1 MSATTQA
8 RPILK
13 RWWISLALWLLI
25 PLLMIWVLRNLSLA
39 DLWQALTRLSVLQIG
54 GIAAANAL
62 AVLIFSGRWWTI
74 LRALDHQVSY
84 LEAAGYR
91 LAASGVSYFT
101 PGPQFGGE
109 PAQVLLLNRR
119 NVVPTAEAAASV
131 GLDRT
136 LEVLVNFTFL
146 AVGLA
151 LTVRGQMLGLQIG
164 MGALAIIGAMLLIPF
179 GLLTA
184 VWAGY
189 HPVSSLVARLPDPLR
204 ARLSFDRLHRAI
216 QRSEETAGRF
226 LREHPASVVA
236 ALAFSLAS
244 WAAMIAEYWLVAY
257 LLGIT
262 LSPLQLISVLTAAR
276 IAFLAPLPG
285 GIGTLEAGQ
294 VLTFQLLG
302 LDPAAGLAVS
312 LVIRARDVLFGGLG
326 LWLVSLWLVDYSNKE
341 R

>member
-8 RPILK
+8 HPIRK

-25 PLLMIWVLRNLSLA
+25 PLLMIWALRNLSLA
-39 DLWQALTRLSVLQIG
+39 DLWQALAQLSGLQIG
-54 GIAAANAL
+54 GIVAANLL

-74 LRALDHQVSY
+74 LRSLDRKVSY

-101 PGPQFGGE
+101 PGPQLGGE
-109 PAQVLLLNRR
+109 PVQVLLLGRR
-119 NVVPTAEAAASV
+119 NTVPIADAIASV

-146 AVGLA
+146 AVGVVVTLQ
-151 LTVRGQMLGLQIG
+151 GQMLGQQV
-164 MGALAIIGAMLLIPF
+164 GASALIAISAMLLVPI
-179 GLLTA
+179 GLL
-184 VWAGY
+184 VGVGAGY
-189 HPVSSLVARLPDPLR
+189 HPVSGLVSRLPRPIR
-204 ARLSFDRLHRAI
+204 ARVPFDRLHSAV

-226 LREHPASVVA
+226 LREHPASVAA

-244 WAAMIAEYWLVAY
+244 WAAMIAEYWLVAHM
-257 LLGIT
+257 LGIT
-262 LSPLQLISVLTAAR
+262 LRPVQLISLLTAAR
-276 IAFLAPLPG
+276 IAFLAPLPD

-294 VLTFQLLG
+294 IIAFQLLG

-326 LWLVSLWLVDYSNKE
+326 LWLVSLWLVDHSNRE

>member
-1 MSATTQA
+1 MSTATQA

-13 RWWISLALWLLI
+13 RWWISLALWLSI
-25 PLLMIWVLRNLSLA
+25 PLLMIWVLRSLSLA
-39 DLWQALTRLSVLQIG
+39 DLWQALAQLSVLQIG
-54 GIAAANAL
+54 GIVAANLL

-74 LRALDHQVSY
+74 LQSLDRKVSY

-109 PAQVLLLNRR
+109 PVQVLLLNRR
-119 NVVPTAEAAASV
+119 NAVPTADAVASV

-136 LEVLVNFTFL
+136 LEVLVNFAFL
-146 AVGLA
+146 AAGIA
-151 LTVRGQMLGLQIG
+151 LTLQGQMPGVKIG
-164 MGALAIIGAMLLIPF
+164 RGALAAVGAMLLVPF
-179 GLLTA
+179 GLLL
-184 VWAGY
+184 VVGAGY
-189 HPVSSLVARLPDPLR
+189 HPVSGLVSRLPRPIR
-204 ARLSFDRLHRAI
+204 ARMPFDRIHSAV
-216 QRSEETAGRF
+216 QRSEETARRF
-226 LREHPASVVA
+226 LREHPASIAA
-236 ALAFSLAS
+236 ALAFSLVS

-262 LSPLQLISVLTAAR
+262 LSPMQLISLLTVAR

-285 GIGTLEAGQ
+285 GIGALEAGQ
-294 VLTFQLLG
+294 VIAFQLLE

-326 LWLVSLWLVDYSNKE
+326 LWLVSLWLVDHSNRE